1 MFILKKKYYFIIK
14 SIKEIELKNIKNF
27 GKYNIIY
34 RNSTPENIE
43 KIKIFRFKCKIKKI
57 PFYISNNIDL
67 MVTLKA
73 DGLYISAHNKRL
85 NLRNLKKKYDIIGSA
100 HNIREISIKKRQGC
114 SLIFLSRL
122 FETQYKNKKSFL
134 GIVKFNLL
142 TRLIKVSLSPLGGI
156 NISNINKLNNVNCE
170 SLALSSIIISRPTEV
185 QKLLK

>member
-57 PFYISNNIDL
+57 PFYISNNLDL

-73 DGLYISAHNKRL
+73 DGLYISAHNQKL
-85 NLRNLKKKYDIIGSA
+85 NLRNLRKRYDIIGSA
-100 HNIREISIKKRQGC
+100 HNIREISIKKDKDVRSFFYLDC
-114 SLIFLSRL
+114 LKRNTKI
-122 FETQYKNKKSFL
+122 KKVFSVL
-134 GIVKFNLL
+134 
-142 TRLIKVSLSPLGGI
+142 
-156 NISNINKLNNVNCE
+156 
-170 SLALSSIIISRPTEV
+170 
-185 QKLLK
+185 